1 MRGFT
6 ILLVVMWHVSLN
18 VLIPAQDCYSLN
30 GTFALFRMPLFFFV
44 SGFVLYKAGRK
55 WDISESCQ
63 FLRKKVTV
71 QILSPLIFM
80 SVIAIVFKLDLVEM
94 FFDPSKGGYWFTFTL
109 FEYFVAYILVQQ
121 VLKLISGYDWL
132 KDAFLLSVGL
142 VVSPAAILLYQLFSS
157 GGGMDVVGLL
167 SVVRGV
173 YFMFFII
180 GTLVRKHYTTVESL
194 LDKKYTVAVLL
205 VSFVVL
211 CLLLECYDVC
221 RYDVCGFDVCRYGLS
236 KSAGLIGVF
245 LVLSIFRRYRN
256 ELDKTNKVGY
266 VLQYVGRR
274 TLDIYLIHY
283 FIIRSNLKTVLP
295 NFSALQAP
303 FAEFILSFLV
313 AVVIIACCL
322 LVSAVIR
329 TSPFMAHLLFGQKY
343 PR

>member
-80 SVIAIVFKLDLVEM
+80 SVIAIVFKFDFVEM
-94 FFDPSKGGYWFTFTL
+94 LFDHFKGGYWFTFTL

-121 VLKLISGYDWL
+121 MLKLVKYNDWL
-132 KDAFLLSVGL
+132 KDTFLLSVGL
-142 VVSPAAILLYQLFSS
+142 VVSAAAILFERLFSS

-167 SVVRGV
+167 SVGHGEN
-173 YFMFFII
+173 FMFFII
-180 GTLVRKHYTTVESL
+180 GTLVRKRYKAVESL

-211 CLLLECYDVC
+211 CLLLECYDI
-221 RYDVCGFDVCRYGLS
+221 GGHWIS

-245 LVLSIFRRYRN
+245 LVLSIFRKYRN

-295 NFSALQAP
+295 DFSALQAP

-322 LVSAVIR
+322 LVSTVIR
-329 TSPFMAHLLFGQKY
+329 TYPFMAHLLFGQKY

>member
-6 ILLVVMWHVSLN
+6 ILLVVMCHVTVC
-18 VLIPAQDCYSLN
+18 VLIPAHDCYSLN
-30 GTFALFRMPLFFFV
+30 DTFALFRMPLFFFV

-71 QILSPLIFM
+71 QISSPLIFM

-94 FFDPSKGGYWFTFTL
+94 FFDPFKGGYWFTFTL

-121 VLKLISGYDWL
+121 MLKLISGYDWL

-180 GTLVRKHYTTVESL
+180 GTLVRKHYKTVESL

-205 VSFVVL
+205 VSFVAL
-211 CLLLECYDVC
+211 CLLMECYDIGGH
-221 RYDVCGFDVCRYGLS
+221 RIS

-295 NFSALQAP
+295 DFSALQAP
-303 FAEFILSFLV
+303 FAEFILSFVV
-313 AVVIIACCL
+313 AVVIIAFCL

>member
-1 MRGFT
+1 MC
-6 ILLVVMWHVSLN
+6 HVTVC
-18 VLIPAQDCYSLN
+18 VLIPAHDCYSLN
-30 GTFALFRMPLFFFV
+30 DTFALFRMPLFFFV

-80 SVIAIVFKLDLVEM
+80 SVIAIVFKFDFVEM
-94 FFDPSKGGYWFTFTL
+94 LFDPFKGGYWFTFTL

-121 VLKLISGYDWL
+121 MLKLISGYDWL

-142 VVSPAAILLYQLFSS
+142 VAYAAAILFNRLFSS
-157 GGGMDVVGLL
+157 GGGIVGLL
-167 SVVRGV
+167 GV
-173 YFMFFII
+173 LQGQYFMFFII
-180 GTLVRKHYTTVESL
+180 GTLVRKHYKTVESL

-205 VSFVVL
+205 VSFVAL
-211 CLLLECYDVC
+211 CLLMECYDIGGH
-221 RYDVCGFDVCRYGLS
+221 RIS

-245 LVLSIFRRYRN
+245 LVLSIFRKYRN

-283 FIIRSNLKTVLP
+283 FIILSNLKTVLP

-303 FAEFILSFLV
+303 FAEFILSFVV

-329 TSPFMAHLLFGQKY
+329 TSPFMAHLLFGQKF